1 LVLMPSRITP
11 RFRRGPYAIAFL
23 SLICA
28 AAPATAWAAASRP
41 GEGDLS
47 PRLAELAKPSVRSAP
62 PARQAEELSLA
73 PEGPGS
79 LLREGNRIL
88 VEVRFERG
96 ATAAVDDLRAAG
108 AKIVNVSPR
117 YQTVTVAAKPG
128 ELRSLPGV
136 RNVTDASP
144 VLAPIVAAS
153 ECPAGIAVSQGDAQ
167 LHAAEAR
174 TSAEVDGSGVTVG
187 ILSDSFDKATEA
199 ADESG
204 PVETHEAEDVES
216 GDLPGAVNP
225 CGETS
230 KVSVLDDS
238 DSQGEDEGRAM
249 AQIVHDLAPGA
260 NLAFASAFTS
270 ETAFAKNIELLA
282 KPVGEGGAGANV
294 IADDVTY
301 PTEPFFQEGVVAN
314 AVRKVTE
321 AGVSYFTSAANN
333 NLRVGGEDIASW
345 EAPQYRDSSGCP
357 AAIVAYSAQLENAG
371 ESGLHPTHCMDFSP
385 GASVDRTF
393 RVTVFPG
400 STLRLDLQWAEP
412 WEGVTTDLDA
422 FLLGPKGELVARSI
436 EDNVG
441 NSEHPFEF
449 VGWKNNTGVQ
459 AKVKLVINRFTGGT
473 PRLKLA
479 LLQNGG
485 GVTST
490 EYETS
495 QGSDIVGP
503 TIFGH
508 NGAEDATSVAAI
520 NQAATEL
527 PEPYS
532 SRGPVVHYF
541 KPVNGVSAAEP
552 LEPEAILSKP
562 DLTATDCNVTTFFA
576 EFVGTWRF
584 CGTSAAAPHAA
595 GIAALMLQKE
605 PLATP
610 QQIRTAMQE
619 SATSI
624 GTFGPCAIGAGLL
637 EATGAIAALV
647 FPGSD
652 TPAVC
657 TPPEPGPIV
666 NEGEFEQPPIVEEGG
681 QVTPVEMPPP
691 EVTPPPPPNPLPQT
705 SLRKRPAKVI
715 QTTLGNATAV
725 FVFGSDEAGA
735 TFLCRVDRG
744 LWQNCPARFV
754 RRYRVGKHVV
764 RVVARDAAG
773 NSDPTA
779 VVYGF
784 RVKRI
789 G

>member
-1 LVLMPSRITP
+1 MQPGNLPLRRVAIWPIAALGLAFALTP
-11 RFRRGPYAIAFL
+11 GSAQ
-23 SLICA
+23 A
-28 AAPATAWAAASRP
+28 AARP

-62 PARQAEELSLA
+62 PARQAEKLSLA

-79 LLREGNRIL
+79 LLREGNRVL
-88 VEVRFERG
+88 VEVRFDRG
-96 ATAAVDDLRAAG
+96 ATAAIDDLRATG
-108 AKIVNVSPR
+108 AKIVNVSHR
-117 YQTVTVAAKPG
+117 YQTVTVAAKPA
-128 ELRSLPGV
+128 ELKSLPGV
-136 RNVTDASP
+136 PGTENVSP
-144 VLAPIVAAS
+144 VLAPILAAS
-153 ECPAGIAVSQGDAQ
+153 ECPAGVAVSQGDTQ
-167 LHAAEAR
+167 LHAGEAR
-174 TSAEVDGSGVTVG
+174 TSAEVEGSGVTVG

-199 ADESG
+199 ADDSG
-204 PVETHEAEDVES
+204 PIETHEAEDVES
-216 GDLPGAVNP
+216 GDLPGSANP

-230 KVSVLDDS
+230 NVSVLDDP

-260 NLAFASAFTS
+260 SLAFASAFTS
-270 ETAFAKNIELLA
+270 ETAFADNIELLA

-321 AGVSYFTSAANN
+321 AGVSYFSSAANN
-333 NLRVGGEDIASW
+333 NLRASGEDISSW
-345 EAPQYRDSSGCP
+345 EAPQYRNAGSCP
-357 AAIVAYSAQLENAG
+357 AAIVAYSAQLEKAG
-371 ESGLHPTHCMDFSP
+371 ETGLHPTHCMDFSP

-436 EDNVG
+436 EDNIHS
-441 NSEHPFEF
+441 SEHPFEF
-449 VGWKNNTGVQ
+449 VGWKNNTGAPANVR
-459 AKVKLVINRFTGGT
+459 LVVNRFSGGS
-473 PRLKLA
+473 PRLKFA
-479 LLQNGG
+479 LLQNGS

-520 NQAATEL
+520 NQTATES

-532 SRGPVVHYF
+532 SRGPVTHYF

-552 LEPEAILSKP
+552 LKPAAILSKP

-595 GIAALMLQKE
+595 GVAALMLQKE

-619 SATSI
+619 GATSI
-624 GTFGPCAIGAGLL
+624 GAFGPCAVGEGLV
-637 EATGAIAALV
+637 EAVGAIAKLLS
-647 FPGSD
+647 PGSGS
-652 TPAVC
+652 PAVC

-666 NEGEFEQPPIVEEGG
+666 NEGEPEEQSTVEEGG
-681 QVTPVEMPPP
+681 GTTTVEMPPP
-691 EVTPPPPPNPLPQT
+691 EVTPPPPPPPNPLPQT
-705 SLRKRPAKVI
+705 FLRKRPAKLLE
-715 QTTLGNATAV
+715 TTLGNATAV
-725 FVFGSDEAGA
+725 FVFRSNESGV
-735 TFLCRVDRG
+735 TFLCRVDQGPWRT
-744 LWQNCPARFV
+744 CPAHFV

-764 RVVARDAAG
+764 RVVARDSAG

-779 VVYGF
+779 VVYHF